1 MKVVKKPV
9 NLIFLIRQ
17 IYGRVFFYLFYLLL
31 SVLFSGLE
39 KKFEKVTV
47 NETKIINIEHCD
59 DDEVEHRET
68 STRNEQSNK
77 SKLTK
82 LIKERAKISSA
93 KNDQRGRRYRGPRIR
108 RNQKHK
114 DEVKEALWDCN

>member
-1 MKVVKKPV
+1 MKVVKIPV

-17 IYGRVFFYLFYLLL
+17 IYGRAFFYLFYLLL

-47 NETKIINIEHCD
+47 NETKIIDIERCDD

-82 LIKERAKISSA
+82 LIKERAKICSA
-93 KNDQRGRRYRGPRIR
+93 KNDPRRR
-108 RNQKHK
+108 R
-114 DEVKEALWDCN
+114 VVT